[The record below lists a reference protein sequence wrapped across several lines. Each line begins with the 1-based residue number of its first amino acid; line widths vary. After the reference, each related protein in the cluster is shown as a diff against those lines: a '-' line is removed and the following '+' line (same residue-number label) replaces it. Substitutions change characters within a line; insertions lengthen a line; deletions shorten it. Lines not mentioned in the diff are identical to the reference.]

1 MRRAAA
7 PWAALALLAAL
18 AVPARGT
25 AAAAVPAATVVQSP
39 VAEGGR
45 DGLALGHLP
54 PILAEDEVRKQLG
67 TGLTTTFLF
76 TAEAR
81 GAAGAKVAGAARVD
95 IRYDLWDEVYLV
107 SRVDGS
113 GRLERANFPSF
124 ERLADW
130 WRGVRLLLI
139 RAPAD
144 AGAQRVEVRL
154 RIIPFSQSEQR
165 DTQRWFSAAL
175 SGEKSGSAGAVSDA
189 VQDQPESFSQVI
201 NLLMATSI
209 GRPALLEYVWKLN
222 VAAAA
227 PPAGRK
233 R

>member
-1 MRRAAA
+1 MRRAA
-7 PWAALALLAAL
+7 PLLLVALGLWLAAAAAPL
-18 AVPARGT
+18 WALPGAATAVPAPIAE
-25 AAAAVPAATVVQSP
+25 AA
-39 VAEGGR
+39 R

-54 PILAEDEVRKQLG
+54 PILAEEEVRKQLG

-81 GAAGAKVAGAARVD
+81 GASGAKVAGAARVD
-95 IRYDLWDEVYLV
+95 IRYDLGDEVYLV
-107 SRVDGS
+107 SRLDGS

-130 WRGVRLLLI
+130 WRGARLLLI

-154 RIIPFSQSEQR
+154 RIIPVSQSEQR
-165 DTQRWFSAAL
+165 DTQRWFTQAL

-209 GRPALLEYVWKLN
+209 GRPALLESVWKLN
-222 VAAAA
+222 VPAA
-227 PPAGRK
+227 PAAPAGRK

>member
-1 MRRAAA
+1 V
-7 PWAALALLAAL
+7 ALALLVTLAASP
-18 AVPARGT
+18 PAAAT
-25 AAAAVPAATVVQSP
+25 AAPAP
-39 VAEGGR
+39 LAETAR
-45 DGLALGHLP
+45 DGLALSHLP
-54 PILAEDEVRKQLG
+54 AILGEEEVRKQLG

-81 GAAGAKVAGAARVD
+81 GAAGAKAAGAARVD

-107 SRVDGS
+107 SRLDGS

-130 WRGVRLLLI
+130 WRGARLLLI

-144 AGAQRVEVRL
+144 AGAQ
-154 RIIPFSQSEQR
+154 SEQR
-165 DTQRWFSAAL
+165 DTQRWFSQAL
-175 SGEKSGSAGAVSDA
+175 SGEKAGSAGAVSDA

-209 GRPALLEYVWKLN
+209 GRPALLEYAWKLN
-222 VAAAA
+222 VSAVPAA
-227 PPAGRK
+227 PAGRK

>member
-1 MRRAAA
+1 MAIS
-7 PWAALALLAAL
+7 
-18 AVPARGT
+18 
-25 AAAAVPAATVVQSP
+25 AVPAAAVTAAGGTP
-39 VAEGGR
+39 LAEAGH
-45 DGLALGHLP
+45 DGLALTRLP
-54 PILAEDEVRKQLG
+54 PILAEEEVKKQLG
-67 TGLTTTFLF
+67 TGLTTTLLF

-81 GAAGAKVAGAARVD
+81 GASGAKVAGAARVD

-130 WRGVRLLLI
+130 WRGARLLLI
-139 RAPAD
+139 RAPAE

-165 DTQRWFSAAL
+165 DTQRWFSQAL

-209 GRPALLEYVWKLN
+209 GRPALLEYVWKLAV
-222 VAAAA
+222 VAAPA
-227 PPAGRK
+227 PPGGK
-233 R
+233 RR

>member
-1 MRRAAA
+1 LRRAAT
-7 PWAALALLAAL
+7 PWVALALLAAL
-18 AVPARGT
+18 VAFPLAAAAT
-25 AAAAVPAATVVQSP
+25 AAAVPAP
-39 VAEGGR
+39 LAEGAR
-45 DGLALGHLP
+45 DGLALTHLP
-54 PILAEDEVRKQLG
+54 PILAEEEVRKQLG

-107 SRVDGS
+107 SRLDGS

-130 WRGVRLLLI
+130 WRGARLLLI

-165 DTQRWFSAAL
+165 DTQRWFTQAL
-175 SGEKSGSAGAVSDA
+175 SGEKAGSAGAVSDA
-189 VQDQPESFSQVI
+189 VRDQPESFSQVI

-209 GRPALLEYVWKLN
+209 GRPALLESVWKLSVP
-222 VAAAA
+222 VAPVA
-227 PPAGRK
+227 PAGRK